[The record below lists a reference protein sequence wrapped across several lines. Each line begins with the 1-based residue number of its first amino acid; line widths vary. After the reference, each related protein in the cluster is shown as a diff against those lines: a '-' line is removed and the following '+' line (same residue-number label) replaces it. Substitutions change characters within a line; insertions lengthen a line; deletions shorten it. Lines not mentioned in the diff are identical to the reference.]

1 MYGLINY
8 HHFVDFDS
16 NLYARS
22 SGEVQLPQSDE
33 IGGFDGYPEDV
44 DDEKVL
50 EIEDS
55 NDTWFDSPEEDHQAT
70 ELEEELEPSDTKVE
84 EIADSELSESW
95 EPQIVE

>member
-1 MYGLINY
+1 MYGLINN
-8 HHFVDFDS
+8 HQFVDFDS

-33 IGGFDGYPEDV
+33 IDGFDGYPEDV
-44 DDEKVL
+44 DDDEVL

-55 NDTWFDSPEEDHQAT
+55 NDTRFDSPKEDLQAT
-70 ELEEELEPSDTKVE
+70 ELEEELELSDTYVV